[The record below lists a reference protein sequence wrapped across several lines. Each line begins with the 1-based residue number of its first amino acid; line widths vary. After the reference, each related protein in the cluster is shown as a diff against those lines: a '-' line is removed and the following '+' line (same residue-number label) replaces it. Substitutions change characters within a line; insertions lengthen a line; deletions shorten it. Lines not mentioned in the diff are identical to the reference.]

1 MARLGV
7 DRTVLAKILN
17 HVDRS
22 VTGRYDTHTYVP
34 EKRAA
39 LERWARKLEAII
51 SGKDTD
57 TKVVEFAEHRQ

>member
-17 HVDRS
+17 HVDSS
-22 VTGRYDTHTYVP
+22 VTGRYDTYTYVP

-39 LERWARKLEAII
+39 LDRWARKLEAII
-51 SGKDTD
+51 SGAGVDKQ
-57 TKVVEFAEHRQ
+57 VVELAEHRQ

>member
-1 MARLGV
+1 MASLGV

-22 VTGRYDTHTYVP
+22 VTGRCDTHTYVP

-39 LERWARKLEAII
+39 LEHWARKLEAII